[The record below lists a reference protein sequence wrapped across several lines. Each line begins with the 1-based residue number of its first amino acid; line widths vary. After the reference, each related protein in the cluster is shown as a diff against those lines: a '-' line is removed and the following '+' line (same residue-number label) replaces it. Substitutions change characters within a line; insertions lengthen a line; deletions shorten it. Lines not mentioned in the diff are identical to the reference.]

1 MTSPASPAPK
11 SKSSSNAKPP
21 GGSAGLRAFQGKLTA
36 ARLEE
41 LREWVEGSNLSY
53 KRIGEAMGVSPATIS
68 RYVAQEG
75 WQRPPGAPLP
85 SRMGLQRE
93 RVREKLWRLTERHAE
108 ALEDQPIDVA
118 QRSLQ
123 PLARLTRILGDMER
137 HAPPP
142 RPVLDPDPP
151 PASPDP
157 RDGRTIHEL
166 RDELVAHLERITAEE
181 GYGWEERS
189 WWFEHGGG
197 I

>member
-11 SKSSSNAKPP
+11 ANVPNPKPA
-21 GGSAGLRAFQGKLTA
+21 GGSAGSRAAKEKLTP